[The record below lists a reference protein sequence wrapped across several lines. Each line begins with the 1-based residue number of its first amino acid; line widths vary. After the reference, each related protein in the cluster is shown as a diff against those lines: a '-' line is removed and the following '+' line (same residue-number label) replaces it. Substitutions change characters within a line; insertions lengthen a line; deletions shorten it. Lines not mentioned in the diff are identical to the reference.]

1 MFWFYLLLYKP
12 NNVIKN
18 IIQMSLSAETLFTF
32 SIIGLQWHHYF
43 IFFTC
48 DQIFIRLQKKA
59 NSKTTTLR
67 NVYTIIY
74 IIINLIYIF

>member
-32 SIIGLQWHHYF
+32 SIIGLQ
-43 IFFTC
+43 
-48 DQIFIRLQKKA
+48 
-59 NSKTTTLR
+59 
-67 NVYTIIY
+67 
-74 IIINLIYIF
+74 